1 MYGKAGILHLES
13 IRTERAEADE
23 MRTYAGSKNFR
34 RIRTAVDGHGKRS
47 LDFVIG
53 DRSAKTT
60 EKFWNKIKHHNM
72 NRIAS
77 DYRKPYER
85 HYPWGKAYSN
95 QSGNLYGRRL

>member
-1 MYGKAGILHLES
+1 MEKRRGHFIWKVSEQKGQKRMKCAL
-13 IRTERAEADE
+13 
-23 MRTYAGSKNFR
+23 MPVQKNCR
-34 RIRTAVDGHGKRS
+34 RIWTAVDRHGKRF

-53 DRSAKTT
+53 DRSGKTA

-77 DYRKPYER
+77 DYRKLYER

-95 QSGNLYGRRL
+95 QSGNFYSRRL